1 MNTVVSADGTTIAF
15 DRAGQG
21 PPVILVAGATATRA
35 DPGNSGLA
43 ERLAGRFTAYNY
55 DRRGRGDSTD
65 TQPYAVEREVED
77 IAALAAEAGGTAC
90 IYGIS
95 SGGVL
100 AFEAARRLPSLTKLA
115 VYEPPFIVDDSRP
128 PRARDYVQQLDK
140 MTAEGRRGDAVV
152 YFMTEAVG
160 MPAEFA
166 AGMREQPFFPALE
179 AVAHTIAYDG
189 RIMGNTM
196 YGGPLPAEWTSYP
209 GSTLVVDGG
218 NTPWLHAGSVALGE
232 LLPNARHITL
242 GGQDHNVDPDAI
254 APVLIDY
261 FAA

>member
-1 MNTVVSADGTTIAF
+1 MDTVTSADGTVIAF

-21 PPVILVAGATATRA
+21 PPVILVCGATAKRA
-35 DPGNSGLA
+35 DPGNSDLA
-43 ERLAGRFTAYNY
+43 QLLAGRFTTYNY

-65 TQPYAVEREVED
+65 TAPYAVEREVED
-77 IAALAAEAGGTAC
+77 IAALVAAAGGTAY

-100 AFEAARRLPSLTKLA
+100 AFEAARRLPELTKLA
-115 VYEPPFIVDDSRP
+115 VYEPPFIVDDGRP

-152 YFMTEAVG
+152 YFMIEAAG
-160 MPAEFA
+160 IPAEFA
-166 AGMREQPFFPALE
+166 EGMRAQPFFPAIE

-189 RIMGNTM
+189 RVMGDTM
-196 YGGPLPAEWTSYP
+196 YGGPLPAEWASFTR
-209 GSTLVVDGG
+209 STLVVDGG

-232 LLPNARHITL
+232 LLPNARHVTL
-242 GGQDHNVDPDAI
+242 GGQDHNVDPDVL

>member
-35 DPGNSGLA
+35 DSGSSGLA
-43 ERLAGRFTAYNY
+43 ERLAGRFTAYTY
-55 DRRGRGDSTD
+55 DRRGRGDSAD
-65 TQPYAVEREVED
+65 TRLYAVEREVED
-77 IAALAAEAGGTAC
+77 IAALVAEAGGTAC

-100 AFEAARRLPSLTKLA
+100 ALEAARRLPSLTKLA

-166 AGMREQPFFPALE
+166 AGMREQPFFPA
-179 AVAHTIAYDG
+179 
-189 RIMGNTM
+189 
-196 YGGPLPAEWTSYP
+196 
-209 GSTLVVDGG
+209 
-218 NTPWLHAGSVALGE
+218 
-232 LLPNARHITL
+232 
-242 GGQDHNVDPDAI
+242 
-254 APVLIDY
+254 
-261 FAA
+261 